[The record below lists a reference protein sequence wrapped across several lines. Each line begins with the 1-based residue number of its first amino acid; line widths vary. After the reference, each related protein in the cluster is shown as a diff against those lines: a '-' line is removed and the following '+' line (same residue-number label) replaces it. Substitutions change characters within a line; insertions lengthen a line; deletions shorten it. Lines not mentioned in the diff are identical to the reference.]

1 MLPEKENRFLIYYES
16 TFKSSTTII
25 LLTKG
30 KALKY
35 SAKNLK
41 IVIHNDV

>member
-30 KALKY
+30 RALKY
-35 SAKNLK
+35 SSKNFK
-41 IVIHNDV
+41 ILNNNDV